1 MIGVSPTTALPPL
14 RSAAVRGTFIGALVA
29 LRLALGTVEDHP
41 SHLLARAM
49 AHCDVKEFLSGSRAL
64 ASQLMEQ
71 GLTGGPR

>member
-1 MIGVSPTTALPPL
+1 
-14 RSAAVRGTFIGALVA
+14 
-29 LRLALGTVEDHP
+29 
-41 SHLLARAM
+41 M